1 MLHMKSFIH
10 RILHKKTDHE
20 INQNS
25 QLSQDEKE
33 IEEAM
38 LSLLNLEVLGKK
50 EERELKAL
58 VLEHTEIAEALY
70 HKTNL
75 AKRDWILIFL
85 TSEGKG
91 IVLAKEEIKRWAYAF
106 DVINCTK
113 EEELLFKQ
121 WLSGDSDV
129 LPPVMPMERYRGI
142 GFPVRANIKLC
153 YLSRVSTFTE
163 RVCVY
168 AIHIGN
174 VDLMKG
180 IFDEMI
186 SQIGI
191 DDIKTFLQH
200 MVETY
205 HISME
210 AYMQM
215 ISSMYVVS
223 RKKVTQT
230 FLSEYIQEWIKNYK
244 EQYICAINK
253 LSYDMRKKILRNI
266 RSTDSFISME

>member
-1 MLHMKSFIH
+1 MKSFIQ
-10 RILHKKTDHE
+10 RVLHKETDHE

-33 IEEAM
+33 IEETM
-38 LSLLNLEVLGKK
+38 LSFLALEVLGKK

-70 HKTNL
+70 HKTSL
-75 AKRDWILIFL
+75 AKKDWILIFL

-91 IVLAKEEIKRWAYAF
+91 TALAKEEIKRWAYAF
-106 DVINCTK
+106 DVMNCTK
-113 EEELLFKQ
+113 EDELMFKQ

-129 LPPVMPMERYRGI
+129 LPPVMPMERYRGM

-174 VDLMKG
+174 VNLMKG
-180 IFDEMI
+180 ILDEMI
-186 SQIGI
+186 SNIGI
-191 DDIKTFLQH
+191 DDTKTFLQH

-215 ISSMYVVS
+215 ISSIYAIS
-223 RKKVTQT
+223 RKKATKT
-230 FLSEYIQEWIKNYK
+230 FLSEFVKGWIQDHK
-244 EQYICAINK
+244 EQYDCAINK
-253 LSYDMRKKILRNI
+253 LSYDMRQRVFRNI
-266 RSTDSFISME
+266 RSNDSFISME